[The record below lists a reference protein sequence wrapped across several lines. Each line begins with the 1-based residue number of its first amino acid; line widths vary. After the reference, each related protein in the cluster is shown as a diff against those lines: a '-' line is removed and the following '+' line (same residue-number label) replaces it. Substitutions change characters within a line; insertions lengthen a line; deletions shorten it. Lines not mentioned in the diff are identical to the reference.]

1 MIDLN
6 TYPNRDEVRHLLAT
20 CMWPDEE
27 RVRRELERY
36 RTDSSKNLLGK
47 LENNE
52 LVGLIGVQRSEEEI
66 EVILLHIAVNEAY
79 WGKGIGKEMIH
90 EYIAANEIKRM
101 EAETDQD
108 AVDFYRQIGFE
119 ICSLGE
125 KYPGRERFRCILE
138 R

>member
-1 MIDLN
+1 MINLN
-6 TYPNRDEVRHLLAT
+6 TYRNRDEVRHLLAS

-27 RVRRELERY
+27 RVRREPERY
-36 RTDSSKNLLGK
+36 RIDSSRNLLGK

-52 LVGLIGVQRSEEEI
+52 LIGLIGVQRNEV
-66 EVILLHIAVNEAY
+66 EVILLHIAVKEAY
-79 WGKGIGKEMIH
+79 RGKGVGTEMID
-90 EYIAANEIKRM
+90 EYIVANEIKRM

-108 AVDFYRQIGFE
+108 AVDFYRKIDFE

-125 KYPGRERFRCILE
+125 KYPGRKRFRCIFE

>member
-6 TYPNRDEVRHLLAT
+6 IYQDRDEVRQLLAE

-27 RVRRELERY
+27 RVTRELDSY
-36 RTDSSKNLLGK
+36 RSDNSKNLLGK
-47 LENNE
+47 IINNE
-52 LVGLIGVQRSEEEI
+52 LVGLIGVKRN
-66 EVILLHIAVNEAY
+66 EVDVVLLHIAVKEVY
-79 WGKGIGKEMIH
+79 RGKGIGKEMIH
-90 EYIAANEIKRM
+90 EYIGVNEIKRM

-108 AVDFYRQIGFE
+108 AVDFYREIGFE

-125 KYPGRERFRCILE
+125 KYPGRERFKCIYG